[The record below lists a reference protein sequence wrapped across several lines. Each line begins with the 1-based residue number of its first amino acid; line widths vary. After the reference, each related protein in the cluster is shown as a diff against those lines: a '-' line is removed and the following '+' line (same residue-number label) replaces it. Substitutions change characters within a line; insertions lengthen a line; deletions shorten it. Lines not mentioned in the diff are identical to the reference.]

1 MTPLPY
7 ESLSSFNRRVE
18 QDMRSGVR
26 TAIKEAGAA
35 SKKKKAAKKV
45 KAAKEAA
52 AGEDAPED
60 FVEEDPDKAP
70 KFGAKANVK
79 KPKPTPEESVD
90 PFAKK
95 DTSGRSGKTEFD
107 VAPQR
112 RGIIDVVQAPPTLAR
127 PARKNLLEKV
137 LGPGGSASDG
147 SIDAGGMPTFRMKGA
162 EEAVGH
168 SRLPIDPAMKMLLD
182 AERERAVKMYREL
195 KEKKEKE
202 KEKVRV

>member
-7 ESLSSFNRRVE
+7 ESLASFNRRVE
-18 QDMRSGVR
+18 QDMRSSVR
-26 TAIKEAGAA
+26 TAIKDAGSAA
-35 SKKKKAAKKV
+35 KKKKEAKKV
-45 KAAKEAA
+45 KAEKEAA
-52 AGEDAPED
+52 GDDEAED

-95 DTSGRSGKTEFD
+95 DTKGRTGKIEFD
-107 VAPQR
+107 AAPQR
-112 RGIIDVVQAPPTLAR
+112 RGLVDVVQAPPTLAK

-137 LGPGGSASDG
+137 LGSGGAASDG
-147 SIDAGGMPTFRMKGA
+147 SVDAGGMPTFRMKGA

-202 KEKVRV
+202 KAKA